1 MRLLLPAPLMSANDD
16 DEDDSLEAAEKRD
29 GRTGRLIMFF
39 IINGPTTLLT
49 AGLWI
54 RLSARSAHGGAMAND
69 SWLKMA
75 FAVWLVGLIGSTIA
89 LFKK

>member
-1 MRLLLPAPLMSANDD
+1 MSANDD

-29 GRTGRLIMFF
+29 GRTGRLIMFLL
-39 IINGPTTLLT
+39 INGPTTLLT

-54 RLSARSAHGGAMAND
+54 RMGTRSGTHGGAMAND

-75 FAVWLVGLIGSTIA
+75 FAVWLIGLIASGLA